1 MEYLSII
8 SVPAIVAAVYAIIE
22 VIKKATNNNE
32 KVSHFYPLIGLVL
45 GVISGVI
52 CYYFIPDIIA
62 APNVVLAIVLGGAS
76 GLAATGTNQ
85 VIKQLKK
92 QNNMTY
98 SLSEFILVGFFH
110 FLLAKASRLPI

>member
-1 MEYLSII
+1 
-8 SVPAIVAAVYAIIE
+8 
-22 VIKKATNNNE
+22 
-32 KVSHFYPLIGLVL
+32 L

-62 APNVVLAIVLGGAS
+62 VPNVVLAIVLGGAS

-92 QNNMTY
+92 
-98 SLSEFILVGFFH
+98 
-110 FLLAKASRLPI
+110 